1 MARSVNVGK
10 GMIAGFAAGL
20 VGAWAMN
27 QFQTVWTLA
36 VDGHESQSSGGRHDG
51 RDWQERGEDA
61 NATEL
66 VAQRLAGT
74 ALDRSLTRDELS
86 VAAPF
91 VHYAFGALMG
101 AFFGGLVERSNRVAP
116 LTGAAWGTALWAVAD
131 EVAVPMLRLSRPTIE
146 YPAEV
151 HLQAFASHLV
161 YGITTEI
168 VQAGVR
174 AVM

>member
-1 MARSVNVGK
+1 MARSVSVSK
-10 GMIAGFAAGL
+10 GMIAGFVGGL
-20 VGAWAMN
+20 VGAWVMN
-27 QFQTVWTLA
+27 QFQTLWTQA
-36 VDGHESQSSGGRHDG
+36 VEGNASQSSGGKHDG
-51 RDWQERGEDA
+51 REWQERAEDA

-66 VAQRLAGT
+66 VAQRLAGA
-74 ALDRSLTRDELS
+74 ALDRSLTREELS
-86 VAAPF
+86 FAAPF

-116 LTGAAWGTALWAVAD
+116 LTGAAWGTALWAVGD
-131 EVAVPMLRLSRPTIE
+131 EVAVPMLRLSRPTTE
-146 YPAEV
+146 YPADV

-168 VQAGVR
+168 VQAGLR

>member
-1 MARSVNVGK
+1 MARSVSK
-10 GMIAGFAAGL
+10 GMIAGFAGGL
-20 VGAWAMN
+20 VGAWVMN
-27 QFQTVWTLA
+27 KFQTLWMHA
-36 VDGHESQSSGGRHDG
+36 ADGNEPQSNGGR
-51 RDWQERGEDA
+51 RGEDA

-116 LTGAAWGTALWAVAD
+116 LSGAAWGTALWAVAD
-131 EVAVPMLRLSRPTIE
+131 EVAVPMLRLSRPTTD

-168 VQAGVR
+168 VQAGLR

>member
-1 MARSVNVGK
+1 MARSVSVSK
-10 GMIAGFAAGL
+10 GMIAGFVGGL
-20 VGAWAMN
+20 VGAWVMN
-27 QFQTVWTLA
+27 EFQTLWTQT
-36 VDGHESQSSGGRHDG
+36 VDVDKSRSSGGKHDG
-51 RDWQERGEDA
+51 RDWQERAEDA

-66 VAQRLAGT
+66 VAQRLAAA

-101 AFFGGLVERSNRVAP
+101 AFFGGLVERSEGLAP
-116 LTGAAWGTALWAVAD
+116 LSGAAWGTALWAVGD
-131 EVAVPMLRLSRPTIE
+131 EVAVPMLRLSRPTTE

-174 AVM
+174 AVI